1 MKIGLDKAV
10 HAFIGFM
17 ADQVAQ
23 IPKLS
28 DRFLGF
34 AALGS
39 LKANPDILLAK
50 VKPLG
55 EMAGIIADGKVDL
68 GILEIALKAAFDAVP
83 KVNFFGFSFTAEDA
97 ASLLKR
103 MHPTEE
109 A

>member
-23 IPKLS
+23 IPKLG

-39 LKANPDILLAK
+39 LKANPDTIISR
-50 VKPLG
+50 VKPWG
-55 EMAGIIADGKVDL
+55 EMAGIVADGKVDL
-68 GILEIALKAAFDAVP
+68 DTLGAALKEAFDAVP
-83 KVNFFGFSFTAEDA
+83 KVNYFGFSFTAEDA
-97 ASLLKR
+97 AALLKR
-103 MHPTEE
+103 MQPSEE

>member
-17 ADQVAQ
+17 ADQVAK
-23 IPKLS
+23 IPKLG

-39 LKANPDILLAK
+39 LKANPDTIINK
-50 VKPLG
+50 VKPWG
-55 EMAGIIADGKVDL
+55 EMAGIVVDDKVDL
-68 GILEIALKAAFDAVP
+68 GILEAALKEAFEAVP
-83 KVNFFGFSFTAEDA
+83 RVSYFGFSFTAEDSTA
-97 ASLLKR
+97 LLKR
-103 MHPTEE
+103 MQPKEE

>member
-39 LKANPDILLAK
+39 LKANPDIILSK

-83 KVNFFGFSFTAEDA
+83 KVSFFGFSFTAEDA

-103 MHPTEE
+103 MYPTEE

>member
-17 ADQVAQ
+17 AEQVAQ
-23 IPKLS
+23 IPKLG

-39 LKANPDILLAK
+39 IKPNPDI
-50 VKPLG
+50 VVSRVRPWG
-55 EMAGIIADGKVDL
+55 EMAGIVVDDKVDL
-68 GILEIALKAAFDAVP
+68 GILEAALKEAFEAVP
-83 KVNFFGFSFTAEDA
+83 RVSYFGFSFTAEDA
-97 ASLLKR
+97 AALRKR
-103 MHPTEE
+103 MQPKEE

>member
-23 IPKLS
+23 IPKLG

-39 LKANPDILLAK
+39 LKANPDLLVSK
-50 VKPLG
+50 VKPWG
-55 EMAGIIADGKVDL
+55 EMAGIVSDGKVDL
-68 GILEIALKAAFDAVP
+68 ALLKASLDEAFAYVP
-83 KVNFFGFSFTAEDA
+83 KVSYFGFSFTAEDA
-97 ASLLKR
+97 ANLLKR
-103 MHPTEE
+103 MQPSEE

>member
-17 ADQVAQ
+17 ADQVTQ
-23 IPKLS
+23 IPKLG

-39 LKANPDILLAK
+39 LKANPDIIVSK
-50 VKPLG
+50 VKPFG
-55 EMAGIIADGKVDL
+55 EMSGIVVDGKVDL
-68 GILEIALKAAFDAVP
+68 AILEAALKEAFDAVP
-83 KVNFFGFSFTAEDA
+83 KVSYFGFTFTAEDA
-97 ASLLKR
+97 AALLKR
-103 MHPTEE
+103 MQPSEE